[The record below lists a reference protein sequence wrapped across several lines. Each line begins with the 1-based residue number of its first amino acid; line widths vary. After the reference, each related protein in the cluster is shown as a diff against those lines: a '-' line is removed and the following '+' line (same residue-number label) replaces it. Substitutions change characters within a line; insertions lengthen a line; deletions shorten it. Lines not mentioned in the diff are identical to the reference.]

1 MPNMPPRDRLSKKQ
15 LRGNVHDTSCFILSL
30 FILQAEKFLKFDWP
44 VVFQPYGE
52 ILVNV
57 KIAGYIVEETRTR
70 WFFWA
75 VDVIHKWL
83 PIH

>member
-1 MPNMPPRDRLSKKQ
+1 M
-15 LRGNVHDTSCFILSL
+15 ILAVSSFFV

-52 ILVNV
+52 ILTYV

-70 WFFWA
+70 
-75 VDVIHKWL
+75 
-83 PIH
+83 